1 VRKDPAA
8 QLSRKLHDDLS
19 GPLAVLHNELAR
31 GRTDMGLIGLRLIM
45 LLVGRTRNAEEFLA
59 HRVRIDDYRKELGLS
74 GDSAYSHFRVVV
86 RKLLTTIIQTEN
98 PIEDSETEF
107 QVLSRAKYWKGLG
120 EVELMFHQDMRP
132 LLLNLKAYFSKIPTT
147 VFFRIQGLYAARFY
161 LFCKSWDPKSNY
173 APGWRMMVEDL
184 RKWLCLE
191 ADQYKEVKHI
201 RAAILDRAKEE
212 LDRVADVSFRYD
224 PVHEGKRIIGW
235 DFVPV
240 SNKPKERALPGK
252 RRAKKRDEK
261 ETGENGSAILED
273 LDRIDSR
280 WLAADAVQREEWLK
294 AIPEEARMF
303 APKPGARPSRLF
315 LAALKSVLE
324 PALPGFN

>member
-1 VRKDPAA
+1 
-8 QLSRKLHDDLS
+8 
-19 GPLAVLHNELAR
+19 
-31 GRTDMGLIGLRLIM
+31 MIGLRLIL
-45 LLVGRTRNAEEFLA
+45 LLVGRTRDAEEFLA
-59 HRVRIDDYRKELGLS
+59 HRVRISDYRNELGLS

-98 PIEDSETEF
+98 PVENSETEF
-107 QVLSRAKYWKGLG
+107 QVLSRAKYWKGFG

-161 LFCKSWDPKSNY
+161 LFCKSWDPQLNY

-191 ADQYKEVKHI
+191 SDQYKEVKHI
-201 RAAILDRAKEE
+201 RAAILERAKEE

-224 PVHEGKRIIGW
+224 PVHAGKRIVGW
-235 DFVPV
+235 DFVPI
-240 SNKPKERALPGK
+240 SNKPTERTLPGK

-261 ETGENGSAILED
+261 ETAENGSALLEE

-280 WLAADAVQREEWLK
+280 WLAAGTSQRDEWLK
-294 AIPEEARMF
+294 AIPQAAQMF

-315 LAALKSVLE
+315 LSALKAVLE
-324 PALPGFN
+324 PSLPGF